1 MVEIWKDVKGHEGD
15 YQVSN
20 LGNVKSFKGV
30 TERILKNGTNPKGY
44 VIVNLANE
52 GSRVSVTMH
61 RLVMNTFHYESE
73 LHINHINSNIKDNS
87 LSNLEY
93 VTHVENMNHRYTENK
108 TKRYGA
114 RWDKDRSKW
123 RVYITVNSKIKFL
136 GRFDDE
142 EFAYQV
148 FYNAYIKAHGVK
160 PW

>member
-61 RLVMNTFHYESE
+61 
-73 LHINHINSNIKDNS
+73 S
-87 LSNLEY
+87 L
-93 VTHVENMNHRYTENK
+93 
-108 TKRYGA
+108 
-114 RWDKDRSKW
+114 
-123 RVYITVNSKIKFL
+123 
-136 GRFDDE
+136 
-142 EFAYQV
+142 
-148 FYNAYIKAHGVK
+148 YNC
-160 PW
+160 